1 MAFSQIQDDI
11 EKLSPRGA
19 GIIGMTAEEDVIAGQ
34 VVKLGAASNSVE
46 PSDTDGEEV
55 FGVATQTVSAGDS
68 VAVAGPGTIANVR
81 ANGATSP
88 GAIASD
94 GATGEEGEVA
104 AAATGDETVGIL
116 LDDLGAGEY
125 GQAFILPGAGA
136 QVN

>member
-1 MAFSQIQDDI
+1 MAFSEITDDV

-34 VVKLGAASNSVE
+34 VVILGSADNSVE

-55 FGVATQTVSAGDS
+55 FGVATQTVSSGDS

-81 ANGATSP
+81 ASASAGPGAVASNGAS
-88 GAIASD
+88 
-94 GATGEEGEVA
+94 GEEGEVVD
-104 AAATGDETVGIL
+104 AATGDETAGIL
-116 LDDLGAGEY
+116 LESPGAGEI
-125 GQAFILPGAGA
+125 GQMFVLPGAGA